1 MAVTLQYG
9 PIQLT
14 LRNDYGYNA
23 KEVVYGSGTL
33 GDFITAVG
41 SLPTTKDF
49 GSETLDKIGFGDIV
63 PWMGKVT
70 DSGFECE
77 VMYASPTPDSMMVGG
92 DGPFKF
98 ISELEDSEQQRAIE
112 NHPNFKMLWAFHLC
126 TKPGGTPIAD
136 FEEKTDPQMT
146 QEEARENLWI
156 RDQAER
162 PTDAN
167 EDRWPILSGQK
178 KVKPQ
183 LQSYITDNIQL
194 MAYRYETSDSAAAVT
209 AAGFIS
215 GNRLKPSAFGINSLT
230 LIDSASNWLCAG
242 ASMKQEGFLW
252 RVNVRLLYSASAEW
266 DSDIYTD
273 ITPT

>member
-41 SLPTTKDF
+41 SLPATKDF
-49 GSETLDKIGFGDIV
+49 GSETLDKIGFGDIT
-63 PWMGKVT
+63 PWMGKAT
-70 DSGFECE
+70 NSGYECE
-77 VMYASPTPDSMMVGG
+77 VMYASPTPDSIMVGES
-92 DGPFKF
+92 GPFSF
-98 ISELEDSEQQRAIE
+98 ISELEDSEQQRPIE
-112 NHPNFKMLWAFHLC
+112 NHPNFKMLWAFNLA
-126 TKPGGTPIAD
+126 TKPAGTPLPD
-136 FEEKTDPQMT
+136 FAAKTDPVMT
-146 QEEARENLWI
+146 DAEVLDNIWI

-162 PTDAN
+162 PTEASGA
-167 EDRWPILSGQK
+167 RWPILAGQK

-194 MAYRYETSDSAAAVT
+194 MAYRYDTSILDAADSS
-209 AAGFIS
+209 AGFIS
-215 GNRLKPSAFGINSLT
+215 GGRIKPSSAGISPMGWT
-230 LIDSASNWLCAG
+230 DSAANWLCAG
-242 ASMKQEGFLW
+242 CAVKQEGFLW
-252 RVNVRLLYSASAEW
+252 RVTVRLLYSATAW
-266 DSDIYTD
+266 DTDVYED

>member
-1 MAVTLQYG
+1 MPVTLQYG
-9 PIQLT
+9 QVTLT

-33 GDFITAVG
+33 GDFIAAVG
-41 SLPTTKDF
+41 SLPATKDF

-63 PWMGKVT
+63 PWMGKAT
-70 DSGFECE
+70 NSGYECE
-77 VMYASPTPDSMMVGG
+77 VMYASPTPESIMVGEN
-92 DGPFKF
+92 GPFKF
-98 ISELEDSEQQRAIE
+98 ISELEDSEQQRPIE
-112 NHPNFKMLWAFHLC
+112 NHPNFKMLWAFHLA
-126 TKPGGTPIAD
+126 TKPAGAPLAD
-136 FEEKTDPQMT
+136 FAAKTDPVMT
-146 QEEARENLWI
+146 DAETLDNIWI

-162 PTDAN
+162 PTEASGA
-167 EDRWPILSGQK
+167 RWPILAGQK

-273 ITPT
+273 ITPA